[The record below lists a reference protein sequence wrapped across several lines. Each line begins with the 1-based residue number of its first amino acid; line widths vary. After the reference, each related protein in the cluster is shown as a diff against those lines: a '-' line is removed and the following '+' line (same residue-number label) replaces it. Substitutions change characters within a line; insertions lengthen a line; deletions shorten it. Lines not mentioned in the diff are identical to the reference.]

1 MSLRT
6 QYEFLFVGRD
16 EDSFVENYA
25 YDLGEGGE
33 HSGKIFIN
41 LEIQNNPAEAEDIG
55 ELIFDTLRKKFFADL
70 DEDPY
75 IRFEK
80 ALKEVN
86 RELKNLRSQK
96 PSQFIG
102 SLHVI
107 IAAIA
112 GTNLFL

>member
-41 LEIQNNPAEAEDIG
+41 LEIQNNQAEAEDIA
-55 ELIFDTLRKKFFADL
+55 KK
-70 DEDPY
+70 
-75 IRFEK
+75 
-80 ALKEVN
+80 LKEAGAEV
-86 RELKNLRSQK
+86 ELK
-96 PSQFIG
+96 
-102 SLHVI
+102 
-107 IAAIA
+107 
-112 GTNLFL
+112 